1 MERISH
7 YRLVARLGKGA
18 MGEVWRAVDE
28 RLGRP
33 VALKLLPV
41 ARASEQKM
49 QARLLREAQAASA
62 LNHPGIVTVHD
73 VGSWHGQIFMVMEL
87 VDGAPLS
94 ELARRGIP
102 PAEALRLV
110 ADAAEAL
117 ATAHAREILHRDIKS
132 DNLMRTHDGRI
143 KVLDFGLAK
152 LRAAPE
158 VDEDAAASASSSS
171 ANGGSV
177 HGVADLAAVAETL
190 DSSSQSGAPASSGG
204 APPTNPDALR
214 ELHGAE
220 AAHAFPALSTP
231 SPSSSE
237 SLTMAGALVGTPVYM
252 APEQTEGAP
261 GDQQSEVWSLG
272 VVLYELLCG
281 KRPFERAL
289 IPEVLAAIRTQPIV
303 PPSQAAPARGV
314 PARLDAVVLKAL
326 ARDRSV
332 RYADMRAFAA
342 ALKQAR
348 RRLGGVNTS
357 GEAALPST
365 PRVWAVGAALVAFA
379 CIVGGWAF
387 FGRHPAPPPPPKP
400 EPPSVTVTGTR
411 RITFDVGCEE
421 YPSFTPDGKT
431 VVFDGVMENDYE
443 LLALDIASGTT
454 GRLTHEPGWD
464 YGGAVSPDGKS
475 IAYVHTSDDGREIR
489 VLPIEGDRAIKPER
503 LGLAASGFPSW
514 THDGAVI
521 VGEGDEILRWTIE
534 PKGVKKETLAHLPSG
549 AVGRYVAQFADGN
562 IVALWQPQY
571 AANVVVVGE
580 LPRGGAPRA
589 VETLPLDSIGLV
601 VAPSQVGY
609 YYGRHHANANELVR
623 RKFGGGAAETVPG
636 DVTPASGLS
645 ISPDGKHL
653 AYSTCRESSV
663 IARLRPGKPP
673 EQLMAAGN
681 WRDIWPAPVDER
693 RVAFQSDRAG
703 AVQVWIYDVKTH
715 ESRPLAGA
723 SSSNPAVS
731 PDGKWLAYG
740 GGAEPG
746 IHVAP
751 VGGGAATRVTDSA
764 DDGEPAFSFDGKTL
778 VFESTRQKGGA
789 RVYAVAVGGG
799 AVRAISPAGA
809 LSPAASPTEDRVVFV
824 LPTEK
829 GRVLMSTT
837 LDGRAP
843 APLAASLAAGDWLNP
858 RFSRDGKKLLAVR
871 KTAEVVEIE
880 LATGATRVVYEA
892 GLDGIGEAT
901 YAPDGD
907 GLIASV
913 QLWSGDLWLADGT
926 FR

>member
-28 RLGRP
+28 RLGRA

-41 ARASEQKM
+41 ARSTEQKM

-87 VDGAPLS
+87 VDGEPLS
-94 ELARRGIP
+94 ELVRRGVP
-102 PAEALRLV
+102 PTEALRLV

-117 ATAHAREILHRDIKS
+117 AAAHARDILHRDIKS

-158 VDEDAAASASSSS
+158 AAESATSSPASL
-171 ANGGSV
+171 
-177 HGVADLAAVAETL
+177 HGVQDLAAVAETL
-190 DSSSQSGAPASSGG
+190 DSTPQSGAPSASGG
-204 APPTNPDALR
+204 APPTDPEALR
-214 ELHGAE
+214 QLHGGDG
-220 AAHAFPALSTP
+220 AHVFPPLSTP
-231 SPSSSE
+231 SSPSSSE

-252 APEQTEGAP
+252 APEQTDGTA
-261 GDQQSEVWSLG
+261 GDPQSEVWSLG

-281 KRPFERAL
+281 KRPFERAS
-289 IPEVLAAIRTQPIV
+289 IPEVLQAIRTQPIV
-303 PPSQAAPARGV
+303 PPSQAAPSRGI

-326 ARDRSV
+326 SRDRAA

-348 RRLGGVNTS
+348 RRLGGTHTGAEPS
-357 GEAALPST
+357 LPST
-365 PRVWAVGAALVAFA
+365 SRFVAVGAGVLALFCA
-379 CIVGGWAF
+379 VGGWAYF
-387 FGRHPAPPPPPKP
+387 TRRPPPPPPPSKP
-400 EPPSVTVTGTR
+400 ELPSVTVTGTR

-421 YPSFTPDGKT
+421 YPSFTPDGRT

-443 LLALDIASGTT
+443 LGALDLASGAT

-475 IAYVHTSDDGREIR
+475 IAYVHTSDAGREIR
-489 VLPIEGDRAIKPER
+489 VLPIEGDRQAKPMR

-514 THDGAVI
+514 TSDGAVL
-521 VGEGDEILRWTIE
+521 VGQGDEIMRFTIDPRGIKRE
-534 PKGVKKETLAHLPSG
+534 RVGRLPQG
-549 AVGRYVAQFADGN
+549 AVDRYVAQFADGN
-562 IVALWQPQY
+562 LVALWQPQY
-571 AANVVVVGE
+571 AANDVTVGE
-580 LPRGGAPRA
+580 IGKGGVARA
-589 VETLPLDSIGLV
+589 VETLPMDSIGLI
-601 VAPSQVGY
+601 VAPSQAAY
-609 YYGRHHANANELVR
+609 FYGRHHANANELVR
-623 RKFGGGAAETVPG
+623 RRFGGAAERVAG

-653 AYSTCRESSV
+653 AYSTCRESAV
-663 IARLRPGKPP
+663 IARVRTGKPAEP
-673 EQLMAAGN
+673 LMAAGS
-681 WRDIWPAPVDER
+681 WRDIWPAPVDDGRLLFE
-693 RVAFQSDRAG
+693 SDRAG
-703 AVQVWIYDVKTH
+703 AMQVWMLDGRTH
-715 ESRPLAGA
+715 ETRPLAKAPSGH
-723 SSSNPAVS
+723 PAVS
-731 PDGKWLAYG
+731 PDGKWLAYA

-746 IHVAP
+746 IHVVP
-751 VGGGAATRVTDSA
+751 VGGGAAKRVTEDA
-764 DDGEPAFSFDGKTL
+764 DDGEPAFAFDGKTI
-778 VFESTRQKGGA
+778 VFESTRDHVGA
-789 RVYAVAVGGG
+789 RVYAVAIAGG
-799 AVRAISPAGA
+799 AARAISPVGA
-809 LSPAASPTEDRVVFV
+809 LCPAASPTENRVVFV
-824 LPTEK
+824 MPTDK
-829 GRVLMSTT
+829 GRLLMSTT
-837 LDGRAP
+837 LDGKSA
-843 APLAASLAAGDWLNP
+843 APLVGVASGDWLNP
-858 RFSRDGKKLLAVR
+858 RFSRDGKKLLVVR

-880 LATGATRVVYEA
+880 LATGAARVVYQA

>member
-18 MGEVWRAVDE
+18 MGEVWRAVDD

-49 QARLLREAQAASA
+49 QARLFREAQAASA

-117 ATAHAREILHRDIKS
+117 ATAHAREILHRDIKG

-158 VDEDAAASASSSS
+158 LDDEGASSSS
-171 ANGGSV
+171 SSNGGSV

-190 DSSSQSGAPASSGG
+190 DSTSRSGG
-204 APPTNPDALR
+204 PSSPPTNPDALR

-220 AAHAFPALSTP
+220 PSHVFPPLSTP

-252 APEQTEGAP
+252 APEQTEGKP
-261 GDQQSEVWSLG
+261 GDPQSEVWSLG

-303 PPSQAAPARGV
+303 PPSQAAPERAI
-314 PARLDAVVLKAL
+314 PPRLDAVVLKAL

-332 RYADMRAFAA
+332 RFSDMRAFAA
-342 ALKQAR
+342 ALKEAR
-348 RRLGGVNTS
+348 RRLVGAGTS
-357 GEAALPST
+357 GEPALSSR
-365 PRVWAVGAALVAFA
+365 PRFLAIGAALVAFA

-387 FGRHPAPPPPPKP
+387 FGRRPAPPPPPKP
-400 EPPSVTVTGTR
+400 EPPSVSVTGTR

-421 YPSFTPDGKT
+421 YPSFTPDGRA

-443 LLALDIASGTT
+443 LGALDLASGTT

-464 YGGAVSPDGKS
+464 YGGAVSPDGKW
-475 IAYVHTSDDGREIR
+475 IAYVHTSDSGRELR
-489 VLPIEGDRAIKPER
+489 VLPIEGDRASKPER
-503 LGLAASGFPSW
+503 LGLTASGFPSW

-521 VGEGDEILRWTIE
+521 VGEGDEILRWTIDT
-534 PKGVKKETLAHLPSG
+534 KGVRKETLGRLPSG

-580 LPRGGAPRA
+580 LPRGGVARA

-601 VAPSQVGY
+601 VAPSQLGY
-609 YYGRHHANANELVR
+609 FYGRHHANANELVR

-673 EQLMAAGN
+673 EQLMPAGN

-693 RVAFQSDRAG
+693 RVTFQSDRAG
-703 AVQVWIYDVKTH
+703 AVQVWLLDVKTH

-764 DDGEPAFSFDGKTL
+764 DDGEPAFSFDGKTI
-778 VFESTRQKGGA
+778 VFESTREKGGA
-789 RVYAVAVGGG
+789 RAYAVPVAGG

-824 LPTEK
+824 LPTDK
-829 GRVLMSTT
+829 GRVVMSTT

-843 APLAASLAAGDWLNP
+843 VPLVASLPPGDWLNP
-858 RFSRDGKKLLAVR
+858 RFSRDGKKLLVVR

-880 LATGATRVVYEA
+880 LATGAMRVVYHA
-892 GLDGIGEAT
+892 ALDGIGEAT